1 MKIDPAALMEQF
13 RDESWNVQNTIRS
26 LPGVIVIMLANQHDD
41 GTPVWARVS
50 FPDKTFTHASVE
62 EWIKSKSRAG
72 LGMSLGYLLNML
84 SAHDDLMQP
93 GSADEARR
101 LLGEHG
107 ISAAT
112 ALMKDA
118 RKVDTK
124 SQAGAKGGRGKKAS
138 DNITSFRGTSAEY
151 LAGLIKR
158 DHPDIQAA
166 VERGEYRSIRAA
178 AIAAGIV
185 KVKTPLDQLRSAWR
199 KANPRERATFMEE
212 INHGR

>member
-1 MKIDPAALMEQF
+1 MKIDPAALMDQF

-26 LPGVIVIMLANQHDD
+26 LPGVIVIMVANHHED

-101 LLGEHG
+101 LLAEHG

-112 ALMKDA
+112 AVMKDA
-118 RKVDTK
+118 RKVGVHG
-124 SQAGAKGGRGKKAS
+124 GARQQVDNVNLNKGG
-138 DNITSFRGTSAEY
+138 NSAQY

-158 DHPDIQAA
+158 DHPDIAAA

-185 KVKTPLDQLRSAWR
+185 KVKSPLDNLLHWWARCGEQ
-199 KANPRERATFMEE
+199 ERAVFLSKVTP
-212 INHGR
+212 

>member
-1 MKIDPAALMEQF
+1 MKIDPATLMDQF
-13 RDESWNVQNTIRS
+13 RDQSWNVQNTIRS
-26 LPGVIVIMLANQHDD
+26 LPGVIVIMLTNEHDD
-41 GTPVWARVS
+41 GTPVWARVA

-101 LLGEHG
+101 LLADHG
-107 ISAAT
+107 ISAAS
-112 ALMKDA
+112 AVVKDA
-118 RKVDTK
+118 RVVGKQGRPTGNVDNVK
-124 SQAGAKGGRGKKAS
+124 INKGGNS
-138 DNITSFRGTSAEY
+138 SEY
-151 LAGLIKR
+151 LAGLLKR
-158 DHPDIQAA
+158 DHPDIAAA

-185 KVKTPLDQLRSAWR
+185 KVKSPLDHLLHWWARCGEQ
-199 KANPRERATFMEE
+199 ERAVFLSKVTP
-212 INHGR
+212 

>member
-1 MKIDPAALMEQF
+1 MKIDPAALMDQF

-26 LPGVIVIMLANQHDD
+26 LPGVIVIMLANHHED

-112 ALMKDA
+112 AVMKDA
-118 RKVDTK
+118 P
-124 SQAGAKGGRGKKAS
+124 QARASKGGRPKKGETS
-138 DNITSFRGTSAEY
+138 DFRKLSRGGNDRIA
-151 LAGLIKR
+151 AIIRR
-158 DHPDIQAA
+158 DHPDIAAA

-185 KVKTPLDQLRSAWR
+185 KVKSPLDHLLHWWARCGEQ
-199 KANPRERATFMEE
+199 ERALFLSKVTA
-212 INHGR
+212 

>member
-1 MKIDPAALMEQF
+1 MKIDPAALMDQF

-26 LPGVIVIMLANQHDD
+26 LPGVIVIMLANHHED

-50 FPDKTFTHASVE
+50 FADKTFTHASVE

-72 LGMSLGYLLNML
+72 LGMNLGYLLNML
-84 SAHDDLMQP
+84 SAHDDLMGA

-101 LLGEHG
+101 LLAEHG

-112 ALMKDA
+112 AVVKDA
-118 RKVDTK
+118 RVVGR
-124 SQAGAKGGRGKKAS
+124 QGRPKGKGDK
-138 DNITSFRGTSAEY
+138 ITFRKRGTSAEY
-151 LAGLIKR
+151 LAGLLKR
-158 DHPDIQAA
+158 DHPDIAAA

-185 KVKTPLDQLRSAWR
+185 KVKSPLDHLLHWWARCGEQ
-199 KANPRERATFMEE
+199 ERALFLSKVTA
-212 INHGR
+212 

>member
-1 MKIDPAALMEQF
+1 MKIDPAALMDQF

-26 LPGVIVIMLANQHDD
+26 LPGVIVIMLANHHED

-72 LGMSLGYLLNML
+72 LGMNLGYLLNML
-84 SAHDDLMQP
+84 SAHDDLMGA

-101 LLGEHG
+101 LLAEHG

-112 ALMKDA
+112 AVAKDA
-118 RKVDTK
+118 RKVGGHG
-124 SQAGAKGGRGKKAS
+124 GARKQVDNVKLNKGG
-138 DNITSFRGTSAEY
+138 NSAEY

-185 KVKTPLDQLRSAWR
+185 KVKSPLDHLLHWWARCGEQ
-199 KANPRERATFMEE
+199 ERALFLSKVTA
-212 INHGR
+212 

>member
-1 MKIDPAALMEQF
+1 MKIDPAALMDQF

-26 LPGVIVIMLANQHDD
+26 LPGVIVIMLANHHED

-72 LGMSLGYLLNML
+72 LGMNLGYLLNML
-84 SAHDDLMQP
+84 SAHDDLMGA

-101 LLGEHG
+101 LLAEHG

-112 ALMKDA
+112 AVMKDA
-118 RKVDTK
+118 RQVRD
-124 SQAGAKGGRGKKAS
+124 SAGRPKKGNA
-138 DNITSFRGTSAEY
+138 DNVSITRRHGNSAEY

-185 KVKTPLDQLRSAWR
+185 KVKSPLDHLLHWWARCGEQ
-199 KANPRERATFMEE
+199 ERAAFLSRVTA
-212 INHGR
+212 